1 MHLASQSSQR
11 AFLVAGD
18 LGKPPLPTWGSCLLS
33 QWVGMGTH
41 PPPRTFHAERLLPL
55 GTKAREGRK
64 SQYPVR
70 CQLHFF
76 QPVKAAKH
84 SPLIPLSVSSG

>member
-11 AFLVAGD
+11 ALLVAGD
-18 LGKPPLPTWGSCLLS
+18 LGKPLFTWGSCLLS
-33 QWVGMGTH
+33 QWVGMRTH
-41 PPPRTFHAERLLPL
+41 PPPRTFRAERLLPL
-55 GTKAREGRK
+55 ETKAREGRK

-84 SPLIPLSVSSG
+84 SPLVPLSTSPG